1 MASNI
6 ASLKRKTNTSTL
18 FAPTKRSCVKQKLLP
33 QENAEL
39 LDHWLVIIIA
49 LGYLLLLFAIAEY
62 GERFLD
68 SSKPRP
74 LIYSLSLAVYCT
86 SWAMFGT
93 VDQAEDTGW
102 FLAPTY
108 FGSII
113 LFVFAW
119 PILIK
124 IIRIAKQNKVTS
136 IADFIAGRFG
146 RSHLIGGLV
155 VTLCLVAIVP
165 YISLQLKAIVNS
177 YLLISGGSAPV
188 DVAAT
193 TSLPFTTTIWQDTGF
208 YIALVVAVFTVLFG
222 TRRIDATENHQGI
235 MLAIAFESIVKLF
248 AFLVVGLF
256 TVYFLYDGMLDLW
269 QQANDNPITQK
280 IIEFRQPS
288 SIYLTQALLGMIAIL
303 FLPRQFHVLV
313 VENRTEQEL
322 MKSRWIF
329 PGYLLLINFFILPVA
344 LAGNLYFQGSD
355 ISAEYYTILLPL
367 SEGHPLVAL
376 LVFIGGIS
384 AATSMIIVSTI
395 VLSTMISNEII
406 VPFAV
411 KYFSTKLSKNT
422 DFGKQLVN
430 IRRIL
435 ILIILL
441 FSYGYYRKFAIGEQ
455 LATTGLLSL
464 ALIAQLAPALI
475 AGIYWNRCTQKAT
488 VAALIGGFIVWAYT
502 LLLPLLSSAG
512 IFPTGIIEFGPFGFA
527 LLKPT
532 QLFGLYGFDTLTHGL
547 TWSLSVNIFL
557 LFYFSLHREQSISE
571 RIQASQFLSGT
582 SANEDNFTLQEKQ
595 IETSDL
601 VLLARRFMGDEQS
614 EKAFAQ
620 FCREQQIQNIEQADK
635 RKLIR
640 YTEKLLQAIIGST
653 STRLVFESLANN
665 HKVPFEDVFH
675 MIDEAADVLLFNREL
690 LQSAIENI
698 SHGISVIDK
707 DLKLVAWNKQYVK
720 LFNYPDNLI
729 RVGRPIEELVR
740 YNAEQGMMGKGDIEA
755 LVAKRLEFMRAG
767 SPHVYER
774 NRQDGL
780 VLETRGNPMPG
791 GGFVTSFIDITEF
804 RQQQKELEKINEN
817 LENRVISRTQEL
829 EELNQRLL
837 EAKSMAE
844 LANHSK
850 TRFLAAASHD
860 VLQPLNAASLFS
872 ATLFEQVDG
881 ERQKRLTLRIQQ
893 SLHSAEQLLK
903 DLIEISKL
911 DAGNIKPNP
920 VNFSISELMEQL
932 TREFRVLA
940 KEKGIILKTVYCHKT
955 TQTDRTMLRRVLQNL
970 LINAI
975 KHSKSTKILFG
986 CRRRDNGLS
995 IHVIDQGHGIAKE
1008 KQQTIFKEFVQLDS
1022 DKFAVEGHGLGLAIV
1037 SRILNVLKMP
1047 LQLYSEVNKG
1057 SNFFVT
1063 LPLVENSP
1071 SESPQPK
1078 VIPVSFAGKHSSDL
1092 DRLIVCIDN
1101 EQDILDG
1108 MLLLL
1113 NSWGYKNVITSLD
1126 GVFLKEHKLKAEHI
1140 ALILADYHLE
1150 KNRTGIEVINELRSI
1165 AKWDIPSVIIS
1176 ADRSDEIKKEIQEN
1190 SIFLIH
1196 KPIKP
1201 LSLRT
1206 LLNRLMKI

>member
-1 MASNI
+1 M
-6 ASLKRKTNTSTL
+6 
-18 FAPTKRSCVKQKLLP
+18 
-33 QENAEL
+33 
-39 LDHWLVIIIA
+39 LDHWLVITIA
-49 LGYLLLLFAIAEY
+49 LGYLLLLFVIAEY
-62 GERFLD
+62 GERYLD
-68 SSKPRP
+68 SKKPRP

-93 VDQAEDTGW
+93 VAQAEDTGW

-108 FGSII
+108 FGAII

-119 PILIK
+119 PLLIK

-177 YLLISGGSAPV
+177 YLLISGGNSSIA
-188 DVAAT
+188 VATAT
-193 TSLPFTTTIWQDTGF
+193 TKILSTTMIWQDTGF
-208 YIALVVAVFTVLFG
+208 YIAVVVAIFTLLFG

-248 AFLVVGLF
+248 AFLVVGFF
-256 TVYFLYDGMLDLW
+256 TVYFLYDGFADLW
-269 QQANDNPITQK
+269 QKANENPVTRQ
-280 IIEFRQPS
+280 IIELKQPS
-288 SIYLTQALLGMIAIL
+288 FIYLTQALLGMIAIL
-303 FLPRQFHVLV
+303 FLPRQFHVLI
-313 VENRTEQEL
+313 VENRSEQEL

-329 PGYLLLINFFILPVA
+329 PGYLLLINFFILPIA
-344 LAGNLYFQGSD
+344 LAGNLYFQGSG
-355 ISAEYYTILLPL
+355 ISPEDYTILLPA
-367 SEGHPLVAL
+367 SEGRPIIAL

-411 KYFSTKLSKNT
+411 KYFSFELSRQH
-422 DFGKQLVN
+422 DFGKQLIN
-430 IRRIL
+430 IRRVL
-435 ILIILL
+435 ILVILL

-455 LATTGLLSL
+455 LATTGLLSM
-464 ALIAQLAPALI
+464 ALIAQLAPAFI

-488 VAALIGGFIVWAYT
+488 IAALIGGLILWAYT

-512 IFPTGIIEFGPFGFA
+512 FVPSEIVEFGPLGIA

-532 QLFGLYGFDTLTHGL
+532 ELFGLYGFDTITHGL
-547 TWSLSVNIFL
+547 IWSLSVNIFL
-557 LFYFSLHREQSISE
+557 LIYFSLHSEQSLAE
-571 RIQASQFLSGT
+571 RIQTSQFLSGSNAT
-582 SANEDNFTLQEKQ
+582 DDGFSLQDKQ
-595 IETSDL
+595 IDSSDL
-601 VLLARRFMGDEQS
+601 ILLAKRFMGENQAA
-614 EKAFAQ
+614 KAFDQ
-620 FCREQQIQNIEQADK
+620 FCLKQQIEKIEQADN
-635 RKLIR
+635 RQLAR

-653 STRLVFESLANN
+653 STRLVFESLASDRQ
-665 HKVPFEDVFH
+665 VPFEDVFH

-707 DLKLVAWNKQYVK
+707 DLKLVAWNKRYVS
-720 LFNYPDNLI
+720 LFNYPDDLI
-729 RVGRPIEELVR
+729 RVGRPIESLVR
-740 YNAEQGMMGKGDIEA
+740 FNAEQGMMGEGDLEELI
-755 LVAKRLEFMRAG
+755 AKRLEYMRAG
-767 SPHVYER
+767 SPHIYER
-774 NRQDGL
+774 HRNDGL

-804 RQQQKELEKINEN
+804 RKQQNELEKINQE
-817 LENRVISRTQEL
+817 LENRVSNRTQEL

-911 DAGNIKPNP
+911 DAGNIKPDP

-940 KEKGIILKTVYCHKT
+940 KEKNILLKTVYCNKT
-955 TQTDRTMLRRVLQNL
+955 THTDRTMLRRVLQNL
-970 LINAI
+970 LVNAI
-975 KHSKSTKILFG
+975 NHSKSKKILFG
-986 CRRRDNGLS
+986 CRRKDNGLS

-1037 SRILNVLKMP
+1037 SRILNILKMP
-1047 LQLYSEVNKG
+1047 LELHSVINKG

-1063 LPLVENSP
+1063 LPLVDNSQT
-1071 SESPQPK
+1071 ELEQPR
-1078 VIPVSFAGKHSSDL
+1078 VVPVSFSGKHSSDL

-1108 MLLLL
+1108 MQLLL
-1113 NSWGYKNVITSLD
+1113 NNWGYNNVMTSLD
-1126 GVFLKEHKLKAEHI
+1126 GRFLDDQKFKAESI

-1150 KNRTGIEVINELRSI
+1150 NNRTGVEVIIELRDA
-1165 AKWDIPSVIIS
+1165 AKWDIPSAIIS
-1176 ADRSDEIKKEIQEN
+1176 ADRSDGLKKEIQEAG
-1190 SIFLIH
+1190 IFLLQ

-1206 LLNRLMKI
+1206 LLNRLMKY

>member
-1 MASNI
+1 M
-6 ASLKRKTNTSTL
+6 
-18 FAPTKRSCVKQKLLP
+18 
-33 QENAEL
+33 
-39 LDHWLVIIIA
+39 LDHWLVITTA
-49 LGYLLLLFAIAEY
+49 LGYLLLLFIIAEY
-62 GERFLD
+62 GERYLD

-93 VDQAEDTGW
+93 VAQAEDTGW
-102 FLAPTY
+102 YLAPTY
-108 FGSII
+108 FGTII

-177 YLLISGGSAPV
+177 YLLISGDHSAI
-188 DVAAT
+188 DVVTT
-193 TSLPFTTTIWQDTGF
+193 TSQLLDTKIWQDTGF
-208 YIALVVAVFTVLFG
+208 YIALVVALFTVLFG

-235 MLAIAFESIVKLF
+235 MLAIAFESIIKLI
-248 AFLVVGLF
+248 AFLMVGFF
-256 TVYFLYDGMLDLW
+256 TVYFLYDGMFDLW
-269 QQANDNPITQK
+269 QQANDNQITRK

-288 SIYLTQALLGMIAIL
+288 SVYITQALLGMIAIL

-313 VENRTEQEL
+313 VENRSEQEL

-329 PGYLLLINFFILPVA
+329 PGYLLLINFFILPIA
-344 LAGNLYFQGSD
+344 LAGNLYFQGTG
-355 ISAEYYTILLPL
+355 ISAENYTILLPAA
-367 SEGHPLVAL
+367 EGHPMIAL
-376 LVFIGGIS
+376 FVFIGGIS

-411 KYFSTKLSKNT
+411 KYFSLELSKKT
-422 DFGKQLVN
+422 DFGKQLIY
-430 IRRIL
+430 IRRFL

-441 FSYGYYRKFAIGEQ
+441 FSYSYYRNFAIGEK
-455 LATTGLLSL
+455 LATTGLLSM

-488 VAALIGGFIVWAYT
+488 VAALIGGLTVWAYT
-502 LLLPLLSSAG
+502 LLLPVLSSAG
-512 IFPTGIIEFGPFGFA
+512 LFPTGIIESGPFGIS
-527 LLKPT
+527 LLRPT
-532 QLFGLYGFDTLTHGL
+532 EFLGLYGFDTVTHGL
-547 TWSLSVNIFL
+547 VWSLSVNISL
-557 LFYFSLHREQSISE
+557 LIYFSLHREQSLSE
-571 RIQASQFLSGT
+571 RIQTSQFLSGS
-582 SANEDNFTLQEKQ
+582 SANEDSFALPYKQ

-601 VLLARRFMGDEQS
+601 VLLAKRFMGDNQAR
-614 EKAFAQ
+614 KAFSL
-620 FCREQQIQNIEQADK
+620 FCLEQQIITIEQADK

-653 STRLVFESLANN
+653 STRLIFESLANN

-707 DLKLVAWNKQYVK
+707 DLKLVAWNKQYVD
-720 LFNYPDNLI
+720 LFNYPDDLI
-729 RVGRPIEELVR
+729 RVGRPIEALVR
-740 YNAEQGMMGKGDIEA
+740 YNAEQGMMGKGDVEA
-755 LVAKRLEFMRAG
+755 LVVKRLEFMRAG
-767 SPHVYER
+767 SSHVYER
-774 NRQDGL
+774 QRKDGL

-804 RQQQKELEKINEN
+804 RQQQNELEKINQE
-817 LENRVISRTQEL
+817 LENRVGSRTKEL

-872 ATLFEQVDG
+872 ATLFEQVDS
-881 ERQKRLTLRIQQ
+881 ERQKKLALRIQQ

-911 DAGNIKPNP
+911 DSGNIKPNP
-920 VNFSISELMEQL
+920 VSFSIAELMEQL

-940 KEKGIILKTVYCHKT
+940 KEKGILLKTVYCHKT
-955 TQTDRTMLRRVLQNL
+955 TYTDRTMLRRILQNL
-970 LINAI
+970 LVNAI
-975 KHSKSTKILFG
+975 KHSKSKKILFG

-995 IHVIDQGHGIAKE
+995 IHVIDQGHGIETE
-1008 KQQTIFKEFVQLDS
+1008 KQQTIFKEFIQLDS

-1037 SRILNVLKMP
+1037 SRILKLLKMP
-1047 LQLYSEVNKG
+1047 LELNSIVNKG
-1057 SNFFVT
+1057 SDFFVS
-1063 LPLVENSP
+1063 LPLVKNSDIEL
-1071 SESPQPK
+1071 SKPK
-1078 VIPVSFAGKHSSDL
+1078 VLPVSFDGKHSSDR
-1092 DRLIVCIDN
+1092 DRLILCIDN

-1108 MLLLL
+1108 MQLLL
-1113 NSWGYKNVITSLD
+1113 NNWGYKNVVTSLD
-1126 GVFLKEHKLKAEHI
+1126 GMFLQKYKFKAENV

-1150 KNRTGIEVINELRSI
+1150 NNRTGVEVIEELRAA

-1176 ADRSDEIKKEIQEN
+1176 ADRSDALKKEIQEN
-1190 SIFLIH
+1190 SIFILH